1 MAKSSGIGDNLYIS
15 GYDLSGDVG
24 AASAIRAG
32 LTLLD
37 TTGINKAAFERLQGI
52 EDGEITFAAFF
63 NDATS
68 QEHAALKNLG
78 GSGADR
84 YAMYLHGTTIG
95 NPAAF
100 LTAKQVNYDGTR
112 GNDGSLGFT
121 IQCLSSA
128 GYGLEWGR
136 NLTAGVRTDTAATNG
151 TAYDNGAASSA
162 GLTAQLQVFSFSGTS
177 VTVKLQ
183 ESSDN
188 AGDAYTDVTGGGF
201 TAATGRTAQR
211 IATASGLAVERY
223 LRVVTTGTFSSAV
236 FAVAVRRG

>member
-32 LTLLD
+32 VTLLD
-37 TTGINKAAFERLQGI
+37 TTAIDKAAMERIQGI

-63 NDATS
+63 NDALN
-68 QEHAALKNLG
+68 QEHAALKALG
-78 GSGADR
+78 AGADR
-84 YAMYLHGTTIG
+84 YVMYLHGTTLG

-100 LTAKQVNYDGTR
+100 LTAKQVGYDGTR

-136 NLTAGVRTDTAATNG
+136 NLTAGVRTDTSATNG

-162 GLTAQLQVFSFSGTS
+162 GLTAQLQVFSFTGTS